1 MFFICV
7 HIHFSFSFFSLYHGG
22 MRFQGFFRVVL
33 LGGILLLVACGKGG
47 GGVACHERYWDSVF
61 GTCLPSGWK
70 SIDPISLRSRLVPD
84 DVIAVFQAD
93 QFASNQIPTVIVTKE
108 ILVRDWDAA
117 SYSDA
122 SIKSVQT
129 LVGYA
134 LLDER
139 DVTVDDEK
147 VRLHTFSA
155 QPIPEEPVKRF
166 YQLSTVVR
174 RVGYTVTATLP
185 LSPERDLEKQVLFIL
200 DGVTFRSAPRLVP

>member
-1 MFFICV
+1 
-7 HIHFSFSFFSLYHGG
+7 
-22 MRFQGFFRVVL
+22 MRFQRFFRCVL
-33 LGGILLLVACGKGG
+33 LSGTFLLVACSQGG
-47 GGVACHERYWDSVF
+47 SDVTCREQYWDSVF

-70 SIDPISLRSRLVPD
+70 VVDPVSLRSRSVPEE
-84 DVIAVFQAD
+84 VIAVFQAD

-108 ILVRDWDAA
+108 PLVRDWDAA

-122 SIKSVQT
+122 SIKSVQM
-129 LVGYA
+129 LSGYA

-139 DVTVDDEK
+139 NVTVDGAK
-147 VRLHTFSA
+147 IRLHTFSA

-185 LSPERDLEKQVLFIL
+185 LLPERDLEKQVQFIL
-200 DGVTFRSAPRLVP
+200 DGVTFRSEE